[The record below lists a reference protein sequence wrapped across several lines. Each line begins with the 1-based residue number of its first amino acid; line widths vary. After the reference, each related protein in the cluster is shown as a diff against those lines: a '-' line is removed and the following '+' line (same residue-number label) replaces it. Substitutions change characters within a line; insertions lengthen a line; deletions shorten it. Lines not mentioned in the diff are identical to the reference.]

1 MKPAYDVARVMD
13 NMGWLGELVDMMNE
27 LGWDVCEYRRL
38 ACPVLFQV
46 ARLRQ

>member
-27 LGWDVCEYRRL
+27 LGWDVCEYRL
-38 ACPVLFQV
+38 CSVLFQV